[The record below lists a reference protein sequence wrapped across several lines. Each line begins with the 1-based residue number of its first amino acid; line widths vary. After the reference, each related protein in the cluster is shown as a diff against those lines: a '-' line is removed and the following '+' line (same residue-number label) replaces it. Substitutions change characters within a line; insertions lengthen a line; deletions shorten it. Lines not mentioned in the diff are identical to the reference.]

1 MNFSGTHA
9 LLPATAYYHKSKKH
23 PLICVPVDV
32 LDDSLFTLDRV
43 SLIGK
48 KGKERKKT
56 RATAGKETSV
66 PTSSGNNASAIP

>member
-1 MNFSGTHA
+1 
-9 LLPATAYYHKSKKH
+9 
-23 PLICVPVDV
+23 VPVDV

-66 PTSSGNNASAIP
+66 PTSSGNNASAIPW